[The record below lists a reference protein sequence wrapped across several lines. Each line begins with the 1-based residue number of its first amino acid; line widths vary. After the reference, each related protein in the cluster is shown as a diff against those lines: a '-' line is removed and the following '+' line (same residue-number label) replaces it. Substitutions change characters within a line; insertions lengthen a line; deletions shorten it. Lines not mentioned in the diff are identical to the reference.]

1 MADILSTIFFTAHES
16 RQKEQKQKDNFY
28 DVREG
33 NKWLNWLE
41 ESPMPPF
48 IGSSDSRT
56 LASISYAWTLRLEE
70 KWPDK
75 CRINQFSKGG
85 DSDVILTCL

>member
-1 MADILSTIFFTAHES
+1 MSQNKKS
-16 RQKEQKQKDNFY
+16 GDNFY
-28 DVREG
+28 DVRGG
-33 NKWLNWLE
+33 NKWLKWLGK
-41 ESPMPPF
+41 SPMPPF

-56 LASISYAWTLRLEE
+56 LASICYAWTLRLEG

-85 DSDVILTCL
+85 DSDVILTRL